1 MTLVRWDPFRELEDM
16 SERLNRVF
24 SRPPLRNS
32 GKENLT
38 VADWMPTV
46 DISETEGEYL
56 IKAELPEVRKED
68 VKVTV
73 ENGVLT
79 LQGERR
85 QEKEEKGKRFHRV
98 ERSYGSFVRSFTL
111 PESVDESSRQ
121 SRIQRRRVESPPSE
135 VGKSEAESDRRE
147 SRLITSLS
155 DQPEGPPRRAFL
167 LLAAPLVYPALEHDQ
182 FPTVLVQI
190 QPQDVPLTVAG
201 GDPEIAVRVAV
212 PAIHDLLARAVSCP
226 RG

>member
-24 SRPPLRNS
+24 SRPSLRNS

-73 ENGVLT
+73 ENSVLT

-85 QEKEEKGKRFHRV
+85 QEKEDKGKRFHRV
-98 ERSYGSFVRSFTL
+98 ERSYGSFVRSFSL
-111 PESVDESSRQ
+111 PESVDESA
-121 SRIQRRRVESPPSE
+121 VKAEYKDGVLNLHLP
-135 VGKSEAESDRRE
+135 KSEKVKPKA
-147 SRLITSLS
+147 I
-155 DQPEGPPRRAFL
+155 
-167 LLAAPLVYPALEHDQ
+167 
-182 FPTVLVQI
+182 
-190 QPQDVPLTVAG
+190 DVKVA
-201 GDPEIAVRVAV
+201 
-212 PAIHDLLARAVSCP
+212 
-226 RG
+226 

>member
-24 SRPPLRNS
+24 SRPTMRNT

-46 DISETEGEYL
+46 DISETESEYL

-68 VKVTV
+68 VTVTV

-85 QEKEEKGKRFHRV
+85 QEKEEKGRRFHRV

-111 PESVDESSRQ
+111 PESVDEGG
-121 SRIQRRRVESPPSE
+121 VKAEYKDGVLALHLP
-135 VGKSEAESDRRE
+135 KSEKVKPKA
-147 SRLITSLS
+147 I
-155 DQPEGPPRRAFL
+155 
-167 LLAAPLVYPALEHDQ
+167 
-182 FPTVLVQI
+182 
-190 QPQDVPLTVAG
+190 DVKVA
-201 GDPEIAVRVAV
+201 
-212 PAIHDLLARAVSCP
+212 
-226 RG
+226 

>member
-24 SRPPLRNS
+24 SRPSVRNT

-56 IKAELPEVRKED
+56 IKAELPEVKKED

-98 ERSYGSFVRSFTL
+98 ERSYGSFVRTFAL
-111 PESVDESSRQ
+111 PESVDETAVKAEYKDGVLSLHL
-121 SRIQRRRVESPPSE
+121 P
-135 VGKSEAESDRRE
+135 KSEKVKPKA
-147 SRLITSLS
+147 I
-155 DQPEGPPRRAFL
+155 
-167 LLAAPLVYPALEHDQ
+167 
-182 FPTVLVQI
+182 
-190 QPQDVPLTVAG
+190 DVKVA
-201 GDPEIAVRVAV
+201 
-212 PAIHDLLARAVSCP
+212 
-226 RG
+226 